1 MLAISWGLALA
12 GLTAF
17 FGSWEDKQH
26 NPNQT
31 IKVNDLGEVILQQNR
46 QGHYIASGLIN
57 NQAVVFLLDTGATDV
72 AIPSSLAK
80 TLGLKPGRKNR
91 AITANGV
98 VDICDTRIESL
109 QLGTIKLNNV
119 HASILPGM
127 TGTDILLGM
136 SALKDLELTQRGATL
151 TIKQIY

>member
-1 MLAISWGLALA
+1 MLVISWVLALI
-12 GLTAF
+12 GLTVI
-17 FGSWEDKQH
+17 FGNWEDKQH

-31 IKVNDLGEVILQQNR
+31 IDINDLGEVVLQQNR

-72 AIPSSLAK
+72 AVPSSLAK
-80 TLGLKPGRKNR
+80 KLGLNPGRKKR

-98 VDICDTRIESL
+98 VDIRDTRIESL

-119 HASILPGM
+119 RASIHPGM